1 MELLGKGKTTAHNL
15 LRALR
20 AELDRPK
27 NMPITIEEF
36 CDFMGFDYET
46 VKLSLSRG
54 IR

>member
-20 AELDRPK
+20 AELNRPK